1 MRNLEDTETLPGRF
15 ARAVRLKPPL
25 SKPKFA
31 CHTLTAIF
39 MADSKPPGLS
49 AVKSND
55 LPDKDSYTAEKDVA
69 APTDTQ
75 SVGPGDDDL
84 VKGQIM
90 DVVLAA
96 KMKLVNDVRAFD

>member
-1 MRNLEDTETLPGRF
+1 LQVPFLRNLEDTEHGPDVF
-15 ARAVRLKPPL
+15 L

-31 CHTLTAIF
+31 CHTSTTMF
-39 MADSKPPGLS
+39 MADSKPH
-49 AVKSND
+49 VKSND
-55 LPDKDSYTAEKDVA
+55 LPDKYSHTAEKDVA

-84 VKGQIM
+84 VTGQIM